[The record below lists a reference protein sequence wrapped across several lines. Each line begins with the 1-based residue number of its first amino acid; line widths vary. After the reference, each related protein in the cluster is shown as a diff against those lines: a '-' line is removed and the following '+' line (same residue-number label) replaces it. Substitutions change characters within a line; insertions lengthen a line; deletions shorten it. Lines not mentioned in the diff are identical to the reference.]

1 MAELDLTPEEL
12 RVLGCLV
19 EKAYT
24 TPDQYPLST
33 NALTTACNQKTSRD
47 PVVDYSSRTVID
59 TMLSL
64 RAKGLARTGT
74 AGGRVEKHRHVL
86 DEALGLD
93 PAEQAVLA
101 VLALRGPQ
109 SAPELRTRTERYVD
123 LATPA
128 EVEAVLDRLAAHDP
142 PLVTDIGRGSGQTQ
156 NRWVQ
161 FITDP
166 DLAPDPAPADPTAP
180 AVVAAPPHTVAGVPA
195 PFPDATRPVGGMAPP
210 SPGPGAPPA
219 GSDVARLLD
228 RLARLEERVGHLES
242 ELGLAPPP
250 PARGDAPTV
259 PPDHPR

>member
-19 EKAYT
+19 EKSST

-47 PVVDYSSRTVID
+47 PVVTYSTRTVID

-123 LATPA
+123 LAPPA
-128 EVEAVLDRLAAHDP
+128 EVTAVLHRLAERTP
-142 PLVTDIGRGSGQTQ
+142 PLVADIGRAAGQAQ

-161 FITDP
+161 LITDP
-166 DLAPDPAPADPTAP
+166 DLASETPAPVASKPSETSWLAEVAP
-180 AVVAAPPHTVAGVPA
+180 VVPA
-195 PFPDATRPVGGMAPP
+195 AGR
-210 SPGPGAPPA
+210 PGPEA
-219 GSDVARLLD
+219 GEIDLARLLD
-228 RLARLEERVGHLES
+228 RLTMLEARVGHLEA
-242 ELGLAPPP
+242 ELGLPSS
-250 PARGDAPTV
+250 
-259 PPDHPR
+259 